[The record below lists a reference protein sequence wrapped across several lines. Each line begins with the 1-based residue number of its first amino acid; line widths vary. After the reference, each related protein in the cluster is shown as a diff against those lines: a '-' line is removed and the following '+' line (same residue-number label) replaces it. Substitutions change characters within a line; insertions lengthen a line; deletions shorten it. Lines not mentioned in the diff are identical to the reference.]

1 MADPTLSA
9 SAPDSRLTESDRTAA
24 DVDLDPDNWAY
35 QAVTDFTRVCPITV
49 PPDCSIS
56 DARERMIGLGVHA
69 LLVTERRNEA
79 ARRQVLGLI
88 TSYDIQRRQERMRRS
103 VRDSRGPPGAVR
115 VRDLMT
121 PWNDLPLIHY
131 ESLLDLTVG
140 ELQERFEG
148 TGLTHFLVVESGS
161 AESGTAR
168 GLISRA
174 SIAKRLRRAP
184 ST

>member
-1 MADPTLSA
+1 MANSTLSA
-9 SAPDSRLTESDRTAA
+9 MGPNSPLIEASRTPS

-35 QAVTDFTRVCPITV
+35 QAVTDFTRICPITV
-49 PPDCSIS
+49 FPDCPIE

-69 LLVTERRNEA
+69 LLVTDRQNDGE
-79 ARRQVLGLI
+79 RRQVLGLI
-88 TSYDIQRRQERMRRS
+88 TSYDIQHRQERMHQMVQGLRLPPKAVC
-103 VRDSRGPPGAVR
+103 VREV
-115 VRDLMT
+115 MT

-140 ELQERFEG
+140 ELQERLEG
-148 TGLTHFLVVESGS
+148 TGLTHFLVVESEDGDSGS
-161 AESGTAR
+161 AR